1 MKPLTL
7 FARRAVLLR
16 PITRPTIATTTTTQA
31 ASQLLLHLRQTPF
44 STAARALL
52 QRNTN
57 RITQHLPVLLRR
69 LRSRKPLFR
78 RYSTPAPRTTYNP
91 TPSLGSPEP
100 ALSLSQR
107 MKKLSREYG
116 WSALGV
122 YLALSALDFPFCFLA
137 VRLLGTD
144 RIGRWE
150 HAVVQALKDVAGM
163 VWPQVVEDKVGDAVQ
178 VVQER
183 VEGDEQGAGWGVEE
197 AEKRNNS
204 NASEF
209 FHCVGKFRDRSAN
222 YGVTS
227 SVDAIGARVCHSQIL
242 YLPAGALDGGR
253 DAKGGKGVAGMGLE
267 YWKEK
272 AEDATDERWGVNLNI
287 TTDIPP
293 LASLGKAHHRW
304 NMIYYFFVYSSQPML
319 NVQKDKEEI
328 YGYIERETM
337 PFMSGFHNAVLC
349 NDTEREKREMYM

>member
-1 MKPLTL
+1 LKVGATAETSPITIQGLEREREREKKATEKYAMKPLTL
-7 FARRAVLLR
+7 FARQAVLLR
-16 PITRPTIATTTTTQA
+16 PTTRPTPATTTTTTQA

-52 QRNTN
+52 QRNTS
-57 RITQHLPVLLRR
+57 RLTQHLPVLLRR
-69 LRSRKPLFR
+69 LRSRHPLFR

-91 TPSLGSPEP
+91 TPALGSPEP

-163 VWPQVVEDKVGDAVQ
+163 VWPQVVEEKVGDAVQ
-178 VVQER
+178 AVQQG

-209 FHCVGKFRDRSAN
+209 FLRGEFE
-222 YGVTS
+222 T
-227 SVDAIGARVCHSQIL
+227 VD
-242 YLPAGALDGGR
+242 
-253 DAKGGKGVAGMGLE
+253 
-267 YWKEK
+267 
-272 AEDATDERWGVNLNI
+272 
-287 TTDIPP
+287 
-293 LASLGKAHHRW
+293 
-304 NMIYYFFVYSSQPML
+304 
-319 NVQKDKEEI
+319 
-328 YGYIERETM
+328 
-337 PFMSGFHNAVLC
+337 
-349 NDTEREKREMYM
+349 